1 MEGVVFIVTT
11 SVLRRPCFFFFALQ
25 KKEFQGYISSAMHW
39 VPITPRLVSFA
50 VYF

>member
-11 SVLRRPCFFFFALQ
+11 SVLRRPCFFFALQ